1 MLYCTEDHIFTR
13 AGQISSA
20 LAAYR
25 SLSVDLLLLSSASL
39 RALDVRFPILT
50 NAFLSYQCMPQ
61 MPYHM
66 RKGPQTPRKLPP
78 FYALDA
84 DLPILLAVSLLSSF
98 VSRKFLL
105 SDPRSFM
112 SFPTDRCWIP
122 TLSRYVGWSYYSSH
136 CKYAS
141 SKLWGG
147 REVPSPFVLEIAYD
161 G

>member
-1 MLYCTEDHIFTR
+1 MKEGSRQFFTRLILLHPFCASLEAPHRTEDHILTR
-13 AGQISSA
+13 TGQVSSA

-66 RKGPQTPRKLPP
+66 GKGPQTPRKLPP

-98 VSRKFLL
+98 ASRQGFL
-105 SDPRSFM
+105 F
-112 SFPTDRCWIP
+112 
-122 TLSRYVGWSYYSSH
+122 
-136 CKYAS
+136 
-141 SKLWGG
+141 
-147 REVPSPFVLEIAYD
+147 
-161 G
+161 